1 MKLSITFLLASFL
14 FISCGSNNDSAAK
27 ETFQKNSKTVLAYLE
42 GFQNENTDYS
52 IFSKEFKSLN
62 TNFGATTE
70 MATLEEFKEYDKNM
84 SKIFDFKLV
93 EKPVF
98 LPGVDPKTGELD
110 GSVRFYNTWEIT
122 MTKTDSTEA
131 KTARLKFY
139 ESYDFDK
146 EGKILFQQGY
156 GDSAGLVAFF
166 FKK

>member
-1 MKLSITFLLASFL
+1 M
-14 FISCGSNNDSAAK
+14 
-27 ETFQKNSKTVLAYLE
+27 AYLE

-52 IFSKEFKSLN
+52 IFAKEFKSLN

-70 MATLEEFKEYDKNM
+70 MATLEEFKENDIKM
-84 SKIFDFKLV
+84 SKNFDFKLV

-98 LPGVDPKTGELD
+98 LPGVDPKTGILD

-122 MTKTDSTEA
+122 MQKTDSTEA
-131 KTARLKFY
+131 KTARLKVY

-156 GDSAGLVAFF
+156 GDASGLINFF